1 MKVSALIVARNE
13 QKKIVNCLKSLHF
26 VDEIV
31 VILDRSEDD
40 TKKLCKNFTKKIYS
54 GEWILEGDRRN
65 FGISK
70 CTSEW
75 ILELDAD
82 EIVTHKLSKEIKKNI
97 RIKGFDFYYIKLVN
111 FVQNITIKN
120 GWMACLAPDGKFCLF
135 KKECKKWENKRV
147 HPDYSLFGKKGK
159 QLEGYIE
166 HKMSDNLSDLLSRF
180 NNNTTLHS
188 LDIIF
193 QKKNFSKY
201 FSIRKIFS
209 RFFKSYI
216 SRKGYKD
223 KGIGLLISI
232 LCAIYPFVSAMKA
245 SNQK

>member
-1 MKVSALIVARNE
+1 MNVSALIVARNE
-13 QKKIVNCLKSLHF
+13 QKKIENCLKSLHF

-31 VILDRSEDD
+31 VILDRSEDN
-40 TKKLCKNFTKKIYS
+40 TKKICKNFTKKIYS

-75 ILELDAD
+75 ILEIDAD
-82 EIVTHKLSKEIKKNI
+82 EIVTQQLSKEIKKNI
-97 RIKGFDFYYIKLVN
+97 CIKDFDFHYIRLVN

-135 KKECKKWENKRV
+135 KKKCKKWDNKRV

-166 HKMSDNLSDLLSRF
+166 HKMSDNLSELLSRF

-193 QKKNFSKY
+193 QKKNFLIIFLLEK
-201 FSIRKIFS
+201 FSQDFLKVTFQEKDIKIRVLVF
-209 RFFKSYI
+209 
-216 SRKGYKD
+216 
-223 KGIGLLISI
+223 
-232 LCAIYPFVSAMKA
+232 
-245 SNQK
+245 